1 VGKSMRKSLSV
12 NLSELRGLKLAAHF
26 GGFEQP
32 STSYALTRIIQSQSN
47 IAVSE
52 FRRKNYHAVSHR
64 AAQQNF

>member
-1 VGKSMRKSLSV
+1 MGKSMRKSLSV
-12 NLSELRGLKLAAHF
+12 NLSELRGLKAHF